1 MSVKIELKPVV
12 LVVDDEPSIREFLQ
26 IMLKREKMIVE
37 TASNGREA
45 LKILENKPID
55 LVITDLQM
63 PEMSG
68 LELLGKIKEKDP
80 KALVMMITAFG
91 STDSAVEAMKLG
103 AFDYLTK
110 PFKIDDVTVRI
121 TRALENRVL
130 VRDVARLR
138 EALGEKYSFS
148 NIVGASDPMQKV
160 FDVIRRVAPSDSGV
174 LILGD
179 SGTGK
184 ELVAKAMH
192 FNSARKDGPFVAV
205 NCGAIP
211 ENLIESELFGHVK
224 GAFTGAVND
233 KKGYFEVADGGTL
246 FLDEVGEMPLPLQ
259 AILLRALQE
268 GTFNPVGS
276 TDSHHASVRVVAA
289 TNKDLEEEVRAKN
302 FREDLYF
309 RLNVIQIR
317 VPPLRE
323 RRDDIPM
330 LVDHF
335 VQSFA
340 EKFGKTVKTVPTSTR
355 ELLKAYSWP
364 GNVRELE
371 NVVERMIAL
380 ESGDA
385 LLPDSLPAHIREPLK
400 PRFET
405 LGKEIAWNVA
415 GVKIDDIL
423 GNIEREF
430 LVKALDQAK
439 GARKDAARLLGI
451 TMRSLR
457 YRLEKFGFDAGG
469 DDT

>member
-1 MSVKIELKPVV
+1 
-12 LVVDDEPSIREFLQ
+12 
-26 IMLKREKMIVE
+26 
-37 TASNGREA
+37 
-45 LKILENKPID
+45 
-55 LVITDLQM
+55 
-63 PEMSG
+63 
-68 LELLGKIKEKDP
+68 
-80 KALVMMITAFG
+80 
-91 STDSAVEAMKLG
+91 MKLG